1 MSTLQD
7 ILSKDDK
14 AWKLFVICWRSW
26 GPSRSFKGEGQARI
40 YVETMT
46 MLNLLKVKDG
56 SSGDVKNIEKIKL
69 SVDQRQNLITAA
81 DKLLSQGDADDTHG
95 KNIVFI
101 FVFIYNLQKKCWE
114 YIGIT
119 LFVCQYYSQTDELIL
134 VKLYT
139 VVAFDVSVSM
149 KEDN

>member
-1 MSTLQD
+1 VSTLQD

-69 SVDQRQNLITAA
+69 SVEQRQNLLTAA
-81 DKLLSQGDADDTHG
+81 DKLLSHEDADDTHG
-95 KNIVFI
+95 KKDCLYICFS
-101 FVFIYNLQKKCWE
+101 YNLQTKCWG

>member
-1 MSTLQD
+1 
-7 ILSKDDK
+7 
-14 AWKLFVICWRSW
+14 
-26 GPSRSFKGEGQARI
+26 
-40 YVETMT
+40 

-69 SVDQRQNLITAA
+69 SVEQRQNLITAA

-101 FVFIYNLQKKCWE
+101 FVFIYNLQRKCWG
-114 YIGIT
+114 YIEIT